1 MVKKRLFFLVLLLV
15 ASTLV
20 ASQDAADNGNQVQEV
35 VPAAIESSPLPVA
48 VGDIAP
54 ELLPVEYQPEISL
67 VTDTPQVI
75 SGGPGFQDAVPLEFV
90 PTNAPLD
97 NPDPAPAPAPAPE
110 PENNDDIVV
119 VKKTRKRKRVKTTT
133 EGPYVSCE
141 NLPDIIQIKA
151 DQFKDIPEGYTADQC
166 VFSIVN
172 EQCEWNFNCE
182 GTVTEAP
189 ILIETTVEPEESDSD
204 EDESV
209 EECEPKKKIKF
220 ENCFLK
226 IRGLIKKKKPKRCD

>member
-20 ASQDAADNGNQVQEV
+20 TSQDANDNQDPEIV
-35 VPAAIESSPLPVA
+35 VDEPQLPIA
-48 VGDIAP
+48 VGEVGQ
-54 ELLPVEYQPEISL
+54 ELPPDETPSDVFSENNP
-67 VTDTPQVI
+67 PQVI
-75 SGGPGFQDAVPLEFV
+75 SGGPGFQDAIPLEFIPDTV
-90 PTNAPLD
+90 LEPL
-97 NPDPAPAPAPAPE
+97 PE
-110 PENNDDIVV
+110 PVQEPAVDNNDEIVII
-119 VKKTRKRKRVKTTT
+119 KKKRKKKVLKTTT

-141 NLPDIIQIKA
+141 NSPEIIQIRK
-151 DQFKDIPEGYTADQC
+151 DQYLNIPEGYTADQC

-172 EQCEWNFNCE
+172 EQCQWDFTCK
-182 GTVTEAP
+182 GTITEAP
-189 ILIETTVEPEESDSD
+189 LIIETTEEPDEPDSVEDDSL
-204 EDESV
+204 